1 MSASRCPGLPTKSKL
16 QPAEAEL
23 CALPPDTLCCKCDDW
38 ICASVTITPEVTVF
52 DLSECHLPSS
62 GLNLG
67 EGWHKVLLKC
77 REERVKAF
85 FWLEVSQNHRR
96 VWAVGSW
103 FLLCISAGL
112 AQAGQSWCW
121 CSPGVAGRACGM
133 SCVSLRGRQG
143 FPQEFLWKVEA
154 CGMGDVC
161 EEGRP
166 RGWLAC

>member
-38 ICASVTITPEVTVF
+38 ICVSVTITPEVTVF

-85 FWLEVSQNHRR
+85 FWLEVSQNHRH
-96 VWAVGSW
+96 VCGLWA
-103 FLLCISAGL
+103 AGFCCAL
-112 AQAGQSWCW
+112 V
-121 CSPGVAGRACGM
+121 PGW
-133 SCVSLRGRQG
+133 LRQG
-143 FPQEFLWKVEA
+143 RVGVGVPLVWQGVPVGCPVSA
-154 CGMGDVC
+154 
-161 EEGRP
+161 
-166 RGWLAC
+166 